1 MLRSL
6 SRSSGTPSPPSSP
19 QRKKHRLS
27 MAGVA
32 DLFVKIRRWEDRA
45 ISTDELELTS
55 GDPKT
60 HPNVAEGAKE
70 YDKILVEQTDYF
82 ICVGGV
88 NLPTLLR
95 ITRIA
100 LMEHVKREL
109 GANSV
114 IDEQCVFF
122 HIVFPLLLLSIV
134 FFIMLRWECVTKPV
148 HSGKYRV
155 QVWLNHCYANTSELN
170 EILYKDPLHRLCHY
184 VICAR
189 LSSTCRTRSS

>member
-1 MLRSL
+1 
-6 SRSSGTPSPPSSP
+6 
-19 QRKKHRLS
+19 
-27 MAGVA
+27 MAGGA

-45 ISTDELELTS
+45 ISTDDLELTS

-114 IDEQCVFF
+114 IDEQ
-122 HIVFPLLLLSIV
+122 
-134 FFIMLRWECVTKPV
+134 WECVTKPV

-155 QVWLNHCYANTSELN
+155 QIRYTASATMSSVPDCRQPVALDQAKSIPGLMS
-170 EILYKDPLHRLCHY
+170 ILKRND
-184 VICAR
+184 A
-189 LSSTCRTRSS
+189 